1 LKIAQAIRLSRQ
13 QVVQQK
19 QGPPLTRYQ
28 SDPVAFAR
36 EVLGIEP
43 WERQQQIMQAVARE
57 RRVTVRSCHHSGK
70 TFAAGALA
78 QWWVR
83 CFDPSLVVT
92 TAPTMRQVKELLW
105 YEIAAHQRRS
115 QLPGQLNVMDLTVL
129 PSQRA
134 IGLTTN
140 EPERFQGLHAAN
152 ILVIV
157 DEASGIEETIY
168 EAIEG
173 ILTGPNAKL
182 LLIGNP
188 NNPAGTFYQS
198 HQSALYQSFHI
209 AAKDVPEHLLPA
221 TWAEERRQEWGED
234 NPAYQVRV
242 LGEFPNQGEDSLIAM
257 SWVIAAQ
264 RRGEGEV
271 LSA

>member
-1 LKIAQAIRLSRQ
+1 
-13 QVVQQK
+13 V
-19 QGPPLTRYQ
+19 G
-28 SDPVAFAR
+28 FCR
-36 EVLGIEP
+36 EVLGVEP
-43 WERQQQIMQAVARE
+43 WQKQEEIMRAVAAH

-70 TFAAGALA
+70 TFCSAALL

-105 YEIAAHQRRS
+105 YEVAQHQRRGR
-115 QLPGQLNVMDLTVL
+115 LGGTLNTMDLTVL
-129 PSQRA
+129 PQQRA

-140 EPERFQGLHAAN
+140 EPERFQGLHSESV
-152 ILVIV
+152 LVIV
-157 DEASGIEETIY
+157 DEASGVDEAIY

-188 NNPAGTFYQS
+188 NGPSGTFFQS
-198 HQSALYQSFHI
+198 HQSALYQAFHI
-209 AAKDVPEHLLPA
+209 SAFDVPERLLPPG
-221 TWAEERRQEWGED
+221 WREERLAEWGED

-242 LGEFPNQGEDSLIAM
+242 LGEFPDQAEDSLVRM

-264 RRGEGEV
+264 RRGEQ
-271 LSA
+271 